1 MSDYTHL
8 PKIETEAVE
17 ALRTL
22 YTEFNPRFATAQRRR
37 VGANTNQN
45 LSVYKDTRWFK
56 WSAEQRKRFKDAFNN
71 SPHVARALV
80 GYFLEFP
87 KNSGFL
93 DLMDTWADQGE
104 RSAIIVAYAMYDGQH
119 ILINGQKV
127 ILNAGEGIAFHVSQL
142 HEVKKS
148 KLDALW
154 ANTMVQGKL
163 SDFT

>member
-1 MSDYTHL
+1 
-8 PKIETEAVE
+8 
-17 ALRTL
+17 
-22 YTEFNPRFATAQRRR
+22 
-37 VGANTNQN
+37 
-45 LSVYKDTRWFK
+45 
-56 WSAEQRKRFKDAFNN
+56 
-71 SPHVARALV
+71 
-80 GYFLEFP
+80 
-87 KNSGFL
+87 
-93 DLMDTWADQGE
+93 
-104 RSAIIVAYAMYDGQH
+104 MYDGQH